1 MARKVD
7 PQIIELASR
16 LEKDNCPIKFF
27 KRFLD
32 DIFMIYTG
40 SVESLH
46 LFLTE
51 INNIHPSIKFTMSH
65 TTPLNIENPVCGCK
79 PAETIPFLDTSCQ
92 IVDGK
97 ILTDLYRK
105 ETDRNQYLLTSSC
118 HPAHV
123 TENIPFSLALRIV
136 RICSLQETREKRFS
150 ELKDLL
156 LSRGYKARGIDAAID
171 RARKIPRLEALKR
184 VVRSKTARRP
194 VFVITYDPRLPS
206 ISGIVKKH
214 WRSMVQDPHLAE
226 VFPLPPLIAYKRPA
240 NIRDKLI
247 RSKIPTKTSGRPK
260 REVPG
265 MKKCLNCPICPFVQ
279 TGRSVKSTATNYT
292 VDINTA
298 VNCQSKNIIY
308 ALGCNKCSEQYV
320 GESERTLQDRFSEH
334 KGYVTNSI
342 LSKATGNHF
351 NQQGHKISDMKITI
365 IEKVHSK
372 DPQFRKQREKMYIN
386 KMNTKY
392 KGMNRKT

>member
-1 MARKVD
+1 M
-7 PQIIELASR
+7 
-16 LEKDNCPIKFF
+16 
-27 KRFLD
+27 
-32 DIFMIYTG
+32 
-40 SVESLH
+40 
-46 LFLTE
+46 
-51 INNIHPSIKFTMSH
+51 
-65 TTPLNIENPVCGCK
+65 
-79 PAETIPFLDTSCQ
+79 
-92 IVDGK
+92 
-97 ILTDLYRK
+97 K

-118 HPAHV
+118 NPAHV

-156 LSRGYKARGIDAAID
+156 LSRGYEARGIDAAVD

-206 ISGIVKKH
+206 ISGIVKKN

-247 RSKIPTKTSGRPK
+247 RSKIPNKTSGRPK

-265 MKKCLNCPICPFVQ
+265 MKKCLNCPIYPFVQ

-308 ALGCNKCSEQYV
+308 ALGCTKCSEQYV

-365 IEKVHSK
+365 TEKVHCK